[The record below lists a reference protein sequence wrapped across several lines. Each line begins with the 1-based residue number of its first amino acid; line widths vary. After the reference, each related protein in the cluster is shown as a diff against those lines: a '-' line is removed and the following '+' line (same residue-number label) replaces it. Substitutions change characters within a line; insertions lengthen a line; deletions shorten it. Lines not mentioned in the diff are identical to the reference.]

1 MSQQGRSAHLT
12 YRGVL
17 GAFIIAE
24 RKQAGAASDLFKLAQ
39 RCKSLG
45 EFEDKCLEA
54 ETFYKG
60 ISSGQHQLIDG
71 KLPAKY
77 TQAKSDIRGAFK
89 AGLDLRKIPSYH
101 KMKLKK
107 RDANAEQAEP
117 VAVPERVTPAVPD
130 GVIVVPD
137 VNQPAEQPKQV
148 EEKVIVLGADGK
160 ARPRNV
166 LSMKDKAER
175 KIDNSL
181 EEALESGQVVDANT
195 NLIVPEE
202 LAAIIPLFE
211 KLNSHKRQ
219 QLAARWLKDT
229 RDALSQ
235 QGMRAVKQRGARHA

>member
-17 GAFIIAE
+17 GAFIVAE

-39 RCKSLG
+39 RCKGLG

-54 ETFYKG
+54 EKFYL
-60 ISSGQHQLIDG
+60 SDAAGQMKCQ

-89 AGLDLRKIPSYH
+89 AGLDLNKIPSYH

-117 VAVPERVTPAVPD
+117 VVVPERVTPAVPD
-130 GVIVVPD
+130 GVIVVPSEG
-137 VNQPAEQPKQV
+137 VVEEPAPAEGN
-148 EEKVIVLGADGK
+148 VIVLSAEGK
-160 ARPRNV
+160 PR
-166 LSMKDKAER
+166 SRSHRDPRDAKP
-175 KIDNSL
+175 DNSL
-181 EEALESGQVVDANT
+181 EAALASGQVIDAKS
-195 NLIVPEE
+195 NLVVPEE
-202 LAAIIPLFE
+202 LAAIMPLFA
-211 KLNSHKRQ
+211 KLNDHKRQ

-235 QGMRAVKQRGARHA
+235 QGMRATKRGARHGNA